1 MIRSLNPKDKKA
13 ILDPE
18 RGSYVIVDPNEESK
32 KSAARLDPL
41 AGSIARD
48 VLADIA
54 NALVEYGDDEA
65 GRDLAYKSI
74 DRTWKTLR
82 KDLYGDLIKNTLSTM
97 LKKDEEKQKFSGKI
111 SAKDAEAPKD
121 APLGQIAFGEE
132 RVDDVPP
139 EPDTKFEKKVLQ
151 SLDRYIGN
159 HLKMKFSSNELSV
172 VQDILASGLY
182 KKIFR
187 SPGGNVYRG
196 MALPREQFEE
206 RFPELAEE
214 VYADVENSYS
224 KVHEITGT
232 FESNRDDQVSSWS
245 SVERVA
251 RTFALE
257 SEFKI
262 DKEAEPVMLI
272 YIAKASDNGG
282 RLFDLTNLYS
292 FVKTANSSLRENE
305 SETLGFGPI
314 TYSSIKVER
323 RGSRKPTT
331 KSRIKSLKKF
341 MSTLK

>member
-1 MIRSLNPKDKKA
+1 MKIRLSELRRLIREDLLLNESL
-13 ILDPE
+13 
-18 RGSYVIVDPNEESK
+18 K
-32 KSAARLDPL
+32 KSKSA
-41 AGSIARD
+41 
-48 VLADIA
+48 
-54 NALVEYGDDEA
+54 DEA
-65 GRDLAYKSI
+65 PEDALLGR
-74 DRTWKTLR
+74 
-82 KDLYGDLIKNTLSTM
+82 
-97 LKKDEEKQKFSGKI
+97 
-111 SAKDAEAPKD
+111 
-121 APLGQIAFGEE
+121 IAFGEE
-132 RVDDVPP
+132 RIDDVPP
-139 EPDTKFEKKVLQ
+139 EPNTKFEKKMLQ
-151 SLDRYIGN
+151 SLDSYIGN
-159 HLKMKFSSNELSV
+159 HLEMKFSSKEIGAI
-172 VQDILASGLY
+172 QDILASGMY

-187 SPGGNVYRG
+187 SPSGNIYRG

-224 KVHEITGT
+224 KVHEITGAL
-232 FESNRDDQVSSWS
+232 ESNRDDQVSSWS
-245 SVERVA
+245 SIERVA

-323 RGSRKPTT
+323 RGSRKPTM